1 MLIKSNMGTFDVS
14 LLSID
19 DGVFEVRATAG
30 DTHLGGSD
38 FDNLLV
44 QHFMQEFKRKHK
56 MDLSENKRAVRR
68 LRTAAERAKRTLSSS
83 TTATVEVDGLHEGVD
98 FNTSISR
105 AKFENLCNDL
115 FQKCFDPIDQVLRD
129 AKLDKSSVDEVV
141 LVGGSTRIPRIQK
154 MLSDY
159 FNGKNLSKSV
169 NPDEAVAYGAA
180 VQAAVL
186 SGVSDSTTDGLL
198 LLDVTPLSLGVE
210 TAGSMMT
217 VLIPRGTSIPTKKT
231 QTFSTAS
238 DNQPGVTIQV
248 YEGERPMTADNN
260 KLGEFQLNGIPPMPR
275 GQPQIE
281 ITYEVDANGILSVSA
296 VEKSTGKAEKITI
309 KNESSR
315 LSQEDIDRMVQEAE
329 KYKEAD
335 ERTRQRVESRNKLEN
350 YCFSLRS
357 TVLENEQMKTALGD
371 DMKTID
377 TVTQQTLDWL
387 DEEGDMER
395 TAEDYDSRMK
405 EVEGQLMPL
414 VQKAYQANMP
424 PPPPQSDESTM
435 PQTETTSGQND
446 DTEEEPHTGPTI
458 DEVD

>member
-1 MLIKSNMGTFDVS
+1 MIIFRMGTFDVS
-14 LLSID
+14 LLTID
-19 DGVFEVRATAG
+19 DGIFEVKATAG

-44 QHFMQEFKRKHK
+44 QHLAKEFKRKHK
-56 MDLSENKRAVRR
+56 LDLMDNKRSVRR

-83 TTATVEVDGLHEGVD
+83 TTATIEVDSLYEGID
-98 FNTSISR
+98 FNTTLSR
-105 AKFENLCNDL
+105 AKFENISSSL
-115 FQKCFDPIDQVLRD
+115 FQKCFEPVEQVLRD
-129 AKLDKSSVDEVV
+129 AKIDKSEVHEIV
-141 LVGGSTRIPRIQK
+141 LVGGTSRIPKLQK
-154 MLSDY
+154 MLSDF
-159 FNGKNLSKSV
+159 FNGKELCKSV

-210 TAGSMMT
+210 TAGNMMT
-217 VLIPRGTSIPTKKT
+217 VLIPRGTAIPTKKT

-296 VEKSTGKAEKITI
+296 VEKSTGKAENITI

-315 LSQEDIDRMVQEAE
+315 LSQEEIDRMVKEAE
-329 KYKEAD
+329 QYKEAD
-335 ERTRQRVESRNKLEN
+335 EAVKQRIESRNKLEN
-350 YCFSLRS
+350 YCYSLRS
-357 TVLENEQMKTALGD
+357 TVLDNDNMKQALGD
-371 DMKTID
+371 DMNTID
-377 TVTQQTLDWL
+377 TVTQETLDWL
-387 DEEGDMER
+387 DAEEDCDR

-424 PPPPQSDESTM
+424 QGSPDGVTPESK
-435 PQTETTSGQND
+435 Q
-446 DTEEEPHTGPTI
+446 EEPPVQPTV